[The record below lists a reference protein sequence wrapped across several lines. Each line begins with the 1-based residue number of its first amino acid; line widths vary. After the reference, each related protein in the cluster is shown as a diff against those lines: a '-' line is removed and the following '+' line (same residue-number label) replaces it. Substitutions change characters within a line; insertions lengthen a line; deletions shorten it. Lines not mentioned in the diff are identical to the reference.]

1 MDGRIRIQ
9 DGCCETLT
17 FYAIESHSF
26 GFSVNHSDQFVI
38 VCCCRGRFEAV
49 CVVWVDW
56 VSLDR
61 LDAEEELCQVVKDAA
76 GVRVVIFTGSPVLE
90 VIVALVV
97 EHLVR
102 RQVHGR
108 VQELQRG
115 RKGLSKCQKVF
126 VYMFVICHLMER

>member
-1 MDGRIRIQ
+1 MN
-9 DGCCETLT
+9 LT
-17 FYAIESHSF
+17 ALDSLSL
-26 GFSVNHSDQFVI
+26 SDSDQLVI
-38 VCCCRGRFEAV
+38 VCCCGRFEA
-49 CVVWVDW
+49 VWVDW
-56 VSLDR
+56 VSLDW
-61 LDAEEELCQVVKDAA
+61 LDAEEELCEVVKDAA

-115 RKGLSKCQKVF
+115 RKGLWVPGWL
-126 VYMFVICHLMER
+126 MFTH

>member
-1 MDGRIRIQ
+1 M
-9 DGCCETLT
+9 
-17 FYAIESHSF
+17 
-26 GFSVNHSDQFVI
+26 
-38 VCCCRGRFEAV
+38 
-49 CVVWVDW
+49 VWVDW
-56 VSLDR
+56 VSLDG

-90 VIVALVV
+90 VFVVLVV

-115 RKGLSKCQKVF
+115 RWKGLSKCQKVF